1 MNEKDYN
8 KSIKDALKDVQD
20 AQDKDFPKIESKI
33 YQEKHQILK
42 RDITITDSDDKK
54 SLSKVQIKL
63 MMI

>member
-8 KSIKDALKDVQD
+8 KSIKDALKDAQD

-63 MMI
+63 MMT